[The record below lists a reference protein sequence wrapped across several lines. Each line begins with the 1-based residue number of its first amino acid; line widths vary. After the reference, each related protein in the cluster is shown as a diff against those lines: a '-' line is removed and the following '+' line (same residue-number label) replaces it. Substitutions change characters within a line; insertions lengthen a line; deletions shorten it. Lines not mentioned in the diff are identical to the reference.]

1 MSIQKRL
8 VQKVIGLAT
17 FYGIILT
24 TAVIFYVY
32 TASPYKIISFQIMD
46 FEYDSETGYGYQM
59 LDGNGT
65 IYAIEPILRQ
75 EFAAS
80 DFFYDTLYNDTVE
93 VWVKKSTNEKS
104 KNILVYGVICNG
116 KVYLEPQAPKANRWW
131 VFVVIGFFVAVTAII
146 KALQLYKVRKTK
158 ALWQQRSYIMGLYD
172 KHGDFILIPCST
184 TSYLYPNV
192 EMMESFYA
200 VNRSQTTEEFAEH
213 LKQAFLTSYQ
223 KLANPSKLEVQL
235 KSAYGVRSLKE
246 FMQYQKIL
254 YIVRDEKDGYYI
266 RKMKSVLPA
275 PEKNVYEIIT
285 EGHHLQLDV
294 TEQELVSSI
303 LKEAVYLTK

>member
-1 MSIQKRL
+1 MSIQKKL
-8 VQKVIGLAT
+8 VQKVIGLAI

-24 TAVIFYVY
+24 TAVIFYIY

-65 IYAIEPILRQ
+65 IYAIEPKLRQ

-104 KNILVYGVICNG
+104 KSILVYGVISNG

-131 VFVVIGFFVAVTAII
+131 IFLVIGFFVTVTAII

-158 ALWQQRSYIMGLYD
+158 ALWQQRSYIMALYD
-172 KHGDFILIPCST
+172 KHGDVILIPCST

-192 EMMESFYA
+192 EMMDSFYA
-200 VNRSQTTEEFAEH
+200 VNRSQTTEDFAEY

-223 KLANPSKLEVQL
+223 KIANPSKLEVQL
-235 KSAYGVRSLKE
+235 KNAYGVRSLRE

-275 PEKNVYEIIT
+275 PEKNVYEIVT
-285 EGHHLQLDV
+285 EGRHIQLDV
-294 TEQELVSSI
+294 TDQELVSSI
-303 LKEAVYLTK
+303 LKEAV